1 VTARG
6 RIGADVKI
14 PYTPNR
20 FLLYATG
27 GEVLS
32 RIANS
37 YCDSDCYDLQSNV
50 SGGWLV
56 QPQLRSGWTAGAGIE
71 LPMAPNVTVKFEYL
85 YVDFGKLNFSNVV
98 AAAESFTFSQQIIR
112 TGMNFK
118 LN

>member
-1 VTARG
+1 
-6 RIGADVKI
+6 
-14 PYTPNR
+14 
-20 FLLYATG
+20 LLYATG

-71 LPMAPNVTVKFEYL
+71 LPMAPNVTIKVEYL

-98 AAAESFTFSQQIIR
+98 AAAESFTFSQQIVR
-112 TGMNFK
+112 AGMNFK